1 LRTKADFRANTGI
14 SRALR
19 PSDWLAGLSLA
30 NLVFLRCW
38 AELLSPAETR
48 IYWLMAVPAPLHY
61 VALMLDVLLLGT
73 LFYALMCPIRRQS
86 RAATRIMLVSGL
98 AILLSLM
105 NSLRTLVGNPGGS
118 LFLRFVE
125 QRAPAIGVVAA
136 ILLVLAL
143 VFGGIRA
150 LRPVHKLLVL
160 VSPFLLFT
168 FGNSLYRIVSF
179 DDRPARNG
187 PLASRLAPKTA
198 GAPRVVWVIFDEWD
212 QDLTFSERPS
222 RIQLP
227 EIDRLR
233 ADGFSA
239 TQAIAPN
246 MFTDWSMPALTT
258 GIALDDIHPDGPA
271 ELMIRPRGSGTFL
284 RWSQQDS
291 VFREARKMGFNT
303 AVVAW
308 AIPYCRVLKNDLSGC
323 WWWSGSNQYNS
334 VGTTLP
340 EMFVN
345 RPRSLYENTY
355 RSPFGQSL
363 STTRHIWV
371 TENVVAKSLEVACDP
386 GVGLA
391 LLHMPVPHPPYF
403 YDAATGKNGRA
414 SAPITGIFHQTQ
426 EGYVDALALT
436 DKIAGEL
443 RHSMEQAGV
452 WDSTT
457 VIFSADHPF
466 RHRTTL
472 DGHPVSRRVPYLVKM
487 AGPRKQLSYGAP
499 FSALLTRKLIQAI
512 LSGELSRPEEIP
524 SWIDGRRADYRL
536 D

>member
-1 LRTKADFRANTGI
+1 MRDSFR
-14 SRALR
+14 
-19 PSDWLAGLSLA
+19 PFDWLAGLSLA

-38 AELLSPAETR
+38 AELLGPEQTR
-48 IYWLMAVPAPLHY
+48 IYWLTNVPAPLHY

-73 LFYALMCPIRRQS
+73 FFCFLMGGIRHNS
-86 RAATRIMLVSGL
+86 RTAARIMLASGL
-98 AILLSLM
+98 AILISLV
-105 NSLRTLVGNPGGS
+105 NSLRTLIGNPGGS

-125 QRAPAIGVVAA
+125 QRAPAIGVGIA
-136 ILLVLAL
+136 ILLVCAL

-150 LRPVHKLLVL
+150 LRPAYKLLVVL
-160 VSPFLLFT
+160 SPFLLFT
-168 FGNSLYRIVSF
+168 FGQSIYRIATF
-179 DDRPARNG
+179 DDRPTRNG
-187 PLASRLAPKTA
+187 PMAPRLAPKPA

-212 QDLTFSERPS
+212 QELTFSERPS

-233 ADGFSA
+233 ATGFSA
-239 TQAIAPN
+239 SEAIRPN

-271 ELMIRPRGSGTFL
+271 ELMIHPLGSDTYI
-284 RWSQQDS
+284 RWSQQDT

-303 AVVAW
+303 AIVAW

-323 WWWSGSNQYNS
+323 WWWSGSNQFNS
-334 VGTTLP
+334 VGSTLP
-340 EMFVN
+340 EMLVN
-345 RPRSLYENTY
+345 RARSLYENIY

-371 TENVVAKSLEVACDP
+371 TENVVAKSFEVACDP
-386 GVGLA
+386 SFGLA

-403 YDAATGKNGRA
+403 YNAATGKNDRGA
-414 SAPITGIFHQTQ
+414 TPGTGIFQQTQ
-426 EGYVDALALT
+426 EGYIDALALT
-436 DKIAGEL
+436 DKIVGQL

-457 VIFSADHPF
+457 VIFSADHSF
-466 RHRTTL
+466 RHRASL

-487 AGPRKQLSYGAP
+487 AGPQKQLSYGAP

-512 LSGELSRPEEIP
+512 LSGGLSRPEEIG
-524 SWIDGRRADYRL
+524 SWIDARRADYRL